1 MELSYDCYV
10 KGWNLH
16 IKDRALFN
24 EEIKTL
30 DESKVYQIVIKEKK
44 KTRSNGQNRY
54 YRGVVLPLV
63 LRGLRNAGFDVYTKD
78 DAHDIIKVKFLK
90 TSIENDSGESIP
102 TFKSTKDMTTSEFKE
117 FIDNLQ
123 YWASEYL
130 NEYIPSPN
138 ESQDIEFI

>member
-10 KGWNLH
+10 KGWNLY
-16 IKDRALFN
+16 IKDRNLFN

-30 DESKVYQIVIKEKK
+30 DESKEYVITIKK
-44 KTRSNGQNRY
+44 KQKIRSNGQNRY
-54 YRGVVLPLV
+54 YFGIVLPLV
-63 LRGLRNAGFDVYTKD
+63 LRGLRNAGFDVHSKE
-78 DAHDIIKVKFLK
+78 DAHDIVKCKFLK
-90 TSIENDSGESIP
+90 VDIENDSGEFITSI
-102 TFKSTKDMTTSEFKE
+102 KSTKEMSTQEFKE
-117 FIDNLQ
+117 FIDNVQ

>member
-10 KGWNLH
+10 KGWNLY
-16 IKDRALFN
+16 IKDRNLFN

-30 DESKVYQIVIKEKK
+30 DESKEYIITIKK
-44 KTRSNGQNRY
+44 KQKIRSNGQNRY
-54 YRGVVLPLV
+54 YFGIVLPLV
-63 LRGLRNAGFDVYTKD
+63 LRGLRNAGFDVHSKE
-78 DAHDIIKVKFLK
+78 DAHDIVKCKFLK
-90 TSIENDSGESIP
+90 VDIENDSGEFITS
-102 TFKSTKDMTTSEFKE
+102 FKSTKEMSTQEFKG
-117 FIDNLQ
+117 FIDNVQ

>member
-10 KGWNLH
+10 KGWNLY
-16 IKDRALFN
+16 IKDRNLFN

-30 DESKVYQIVIKEKK
+30 DESKEYIITIKK
-44 KTRSNGQNRY
+44 KQKIRSNRQNRY
-54 YRGVVLPLV
+54 YFGIVLPLV
-63 LRGLRNAGFDVYTKD
+63 LRGLRNAGFDVHSKE
-78 DAHDIIKVKFLK
+78 DAHDIVKCKFLK
-90 TSIENDSGESIP
+90 VDIENDSGEFITS
-102 TFKSTKDMTTSEFKE
+102 FKSTKEMSTQEFKE
-117 FIDNLQ
+117 FIDNVQ

>member
-1 MELSYDCYV
+1 MELQYDCYV
-10 KGWNLH
+10 KGWNLY
-16 IKDRALFN
+16 IKDRILFN

-30 DESKVYQIVIKEKK
+30 DESKEYVITIKSKQK
-44 KTRSNGQNRY
+44 SRSNKQNRY
-54 YRGVVLPLV
+54 YFGVVLPLIV
-63 LRGLRNAGFDVYTKD
+63 RGLRNAGFEVYSKEG
-78 DAHDIIKVKFLK
+78 AHDIVKVMFLK
-90 TSIENDSGESIP
+90 TEIENDSGEFI
-102 TFKSTKDMTTSEFKE
+102 TAFKSTKDMNTKDFKE